1 MRDSASH
8 RLYYALTTL
17 WAVLM
22 LMGLLYTVTHGGVL
36 DKALQPYHGMK
47 ESGYNRG
54 PFIDTANRWARVPL
68 GSPYCASAG
77 GYVVSERLGLIDAPS
92 VPARARAWITDDA
105 VDAKRVWRGLDT
117 VPYPC
122 LVIWTRAGG
131 GHFGIAVSATR
142 HFEFNTSPDSRG
154 SQWNGKWSGWKH
166 RGLSHMA
173 PTNPYR
179 ITHFIPLPVA
189 EYTGGGGYSIQSE
202 NTAW

>member
-1 MRDSASH
+1 MSEHRDHRDFYGIVTVLVIMILFMLLAS
-8 RLYYALTTL
+8 RAGGSVISDALT
-17 WAVLM
+17 
-22 LMGLLYTVTHGGVL
+22 
-36 DKALQPYHGMK
+36 PYHGMT
-47 ESGYNRG
+47 ERGYNRG
-54 PFIDTANRWARVPL
+54 AFIDTANRWARVPM

-77 GYVVSERLGLIDAPS
+77 GYIVSERLGLVRPPS
-92 VPARARAWITDDA
+92 VPARARAWLTANAI
-105 VDAKRVWRGLDT
+105 DAKRVWRGIDT

-122 LVIWTRAGG
+122 IAIWTRAGG

-166 RGLSHMA
+166 RGVSHMA

-189 EYTGGGGYSIQSE
+189 DHTGGGYSIQSE
-202 NTAW
+202 DTAW